1 MPRLTVCA
9 GIAASLLILYVDSG
23 IQTTVLTFTFMC
35 KDFTHLS
42 VFPVF
47 QIHLKGDVI
56 KKKSLMSGLKREI
69 SESEAVS
76 GIMLPLWCEYPG
88 K

>member
-9 GIAASLLILYVDSG
+9 GIAACLLILYVDSG
-23 IQTTVLTFTFMC
+23 IQTTVLPFTFMC

-56 KKKSLMSGLKREI
+56 KKKITDEWIEMRGL
-69 SESEAVS
+69 
-76 GIMLPLWCEYPG
+76 
-88 K
+88 